1 MLCMFLIL
9 VQQVIDAMKKLN
21 KSKFYGV
28 IFWYDHR
35 LTLSIVNRGGSTKP
49 SLPPKVH
56 DMPSYGLVN
65 ITVTIN
71 YHCNFTNHRTLVELI
86 VIIFVSGSQ

>member
-21 KSKFYGV
+21 KSKFHGV

-35 LTLSIVNRGGSTKP
+35 LTLSILNRGGSTKP
-49 SLPPKVH
+49 NSPPKVQ
-56 DMPSYGLVN
+56 DMLSYGLVN

-71 YHCNFTNHRTLVELI
+71 YQCHFINQRTLVELI
-86 VIIFVSGSQ
+86 VIIFVSGSP